1 MNLGLAESSA
11 AQDQHILDTLA
22 EGVYGLDA
30 KYCITF
36 VNRAVQNLLGW
47 SAAEMIGKDAL
58 ALLHRVKP
66 KGSPF
71 PPGEYPLSWVE
82 QGGSIFNLED
92 QLSCKD
98 GTILPV
104 EFSMNPLPDSQS
116 GTAMVVVFRDISER
130 KENHRSLAQAFHD
143 MAEINN
149 SLDKARNQLQQ
160 SEKMVAIG
168 QLAAGMAH
176 EINNPIGFIQ
186 SNLGTLEKYIHALL
200 SLIEQYDEIEA
211 NGSVTADCLAKING
225 LKKVI
230 DFDFMHEDLTDL
242 LDESRK
248 GIERVRKIVQ
258 GLREFSQEGAADEWT
273 WLDIPQSLENVLSVI
288 HNEMAGKCSLLRDY
302 GKTPEV
308 YCLPSQINYVFMSI
322 LANAAQAIETH
333 GEITIRTGQ
342 ADDMVW
348 VEIVDTGS
356 GIAPEVLPRIFEPFF
371 TTKPVGKGSGMG
383 LATAY
388 GIVKAHGGR
397 IDVSSTLGKG
407 SSVVVRLPVKTTS
420 AT

>member
-1 MNLGLAESSA
+1 MQNQLV
-11 AQDQHILDTLA
+11 LDTLS

-30 KYCITF
+30 RYRITF
-36 VNRAVQNLLGW
+36 VNRAVQTLLGW
-47 SAAEMIGKDAL
+47 SAAEMIGQDAL
-58 ALLHRVKP
+58 ALLHHAKP
-66 KGSPF
+66 QGSPF

-92 QLSCKD
+92 QLCCKD
-98 GTILPV
+98 GTTLPV
-104 EFSMNPLPDSQS
+104 ELSMNPLPDDSS

-130 KENHRSLAQAFHD
+130 KENHLSLAQAFHD

-149 SLDKARNQLQQ
+149 SLDKARTQLQQ

-176 EINNPIGFIQ
+176 EINNPIGFVQ

-200 SLIEQYDEIEA
+200 SLADQYESIEKDGKVAAECQA
-211 NGSVTADCLAKING
+211 RINS
-225 LKKVI
+225 LKKAI
-230 DFDFMHEDLTDL
+230 DFDYMRTDLADL

-288 HNEMAGKCSLLRDY
+288 HSEIAGKCSVLCEY

-308 YCLPSQINYVFMSI
+308 YCLPSQINYVLMCI

-333 GEITIRTGQ
+333 GEIAIRTGQ
-342 ADDMVW
+342 SEGMVW
-348 VEIVDTGS
+348 VEIADTGS
-356 GIAPEVLPRIFEPFF
+356 GIAPEILPRIFEPFF

-397 IDVSSTLGKG
+397 IDVASALGKG
-407 SSVVVRLPVKTTS
+407 TSVTVRLPVKTT
-420 AT
+420 A

>member
-11 AQDQHILDTLA
+11 AQDQHILDTLS

-36 VNRAVQNLLGW
+36 ANRAVQNLLGW

-92 QLSCKD
+92 QLSCKN

-143 MAEINN
+143 MAEINS

-211 NGSVTADCLAKING
+211 NGTVTADCLAKING

-230 DFDFMHEDLTDL
+230 DFDFMHDDLADL

-288 HNEMAGKCSLLRDY
+288 HNEMAGKCSLQRDY

-322 LANAAQAIETH
+322 LANAAQAIASR
-333 GEITIRTGQ
+333 GEIAIRTGQ

-348 VEIVDTGS
+348 VEIADTGS

-407 SSVVVRLPVKTTS
+407 SSVVVRLPVKTTN
-420 AT
+420 AA